1 MSKVKV
7 LTKKEIENI
16 KEVRESFQRPFYAIA
31 KRLEVREAFQILVG
45 KVGDV
50 EITMMNLNRT
60 KKNLEEEL
68 LEIQNKESKI
78 ALDLE
83 KKYGKGNISL
93 ETGEFTP
100 IE

>member
-1 MSKVKV
+1 MTKSKV
-7 LTKKEIENI
+7 LTEKEIEKI
-16 KEVRESFQRPFYAIA
+16 KKVRED
-31 KRLEVREAFQILVG
+31 FQILVG
-45 KVGDV
+45 NVGDV
-50 EITMMNLNRT
+50 EIAIMNLNGR
-60 KKNLEEEL
+60 KKELEKEL
-68 LEIQNKESKI
+68 LEIQSKESQI

>member
-7 LTKKEIENI
+7 LTEEEIENI
-16 KEVRESFQRPFYAIA
+16 KNVRED
-31 KRLEVREAFQILVG
+31 FQILVNN
-45 KVGDV
+45 VGDV
-50 EITMMNLNRT
+50 EITIMNLNKR
-60 KKNLEEEL
+60 KKELEKKL
-68 LEIQNKESKI
+68 LEIQSKESQI

>member
-1 MSKVKV
+1 MSKAKV
-7 LTKKEIENI
+7 LNKEEIENI
-16 KEVRESFQRPFYAIA
+16 KKVRED
-31 KRLEVREAFQILVG
+31 FQILVSN
-45 KVGDV
+45 VGDV
-50 EITMMNLNRT
+50 EISMMNLNIR
-60 KKNLEEEL
+60 KKQLEEEL
-68 LEIQNKESKI
+68 LKIQEKESQI

>member
-7 LTKKEIENI
+7 LTEAEIENI
-16 KEVRESFQRPFYAIA
+16 KKVRED
-31 KRLEVREAFQILVG
+31 FQILVG
-45 KVGDV
+45 NVGEV
-50 EITMMNLNRT
+50 EVAIMNLN
-60 KKNLEEEL
+60 KKKKELENEL
-68 LEIQNKESKI
+68 LLIQEKETKI
-78 ALDLE
+78 AVDLE

>member
-7 LTKKEIENI
+7 LTETEIENI
-16 KEVRESFQRPFYAIA
+16 KKVRED
-31 KRLEVREAFQILVG
+31 FQILVG
-45 KVGDV
+45 NVGDV
-50 EITMMNLNRT
+50 EVAMMNLN
-60 KKNLEEEL
+60 KKKKELETEL
-68 LEIQNKESKI
+68 ELIQEKEKEI

>member
-16 KEVRESFQRPFYAIA
+16 KEVRES
-31 KRLEVREAFQILVG
+31 FQILVG

-100 IE
+100 VE

>member
-1 MSKVKV
+1 MSKSKV
-7 LTKKEIENI
+7 LSKEEIENI
-16 KEVRESFQRPFYAIA
+16 KKVRED
-31 KRLEVREAFQILVG
+31 FQILVG
-45 KVGDV
+45 NVGDV
-50 EITMMNLNRT
+50 EIAIMNLNGR
-60 KKNLEEEL
+60 KKELEKEL
-68 LEIQNKESKI
+68 LEIQSKESQI

>member
-1 MSKVKV
+1 MSKSKV
-7 LTKKEIENI
+7 LTEKEIENI
-16 KEVRESFQRPFYAIA
+16 KKVRED
-31 KRLEVREAFQILVG
+31 FQILVG
-45 KVGDV
+45 NVGDV
-50 EITMMNLNRT
+50 EIAIMNLNGR
-60 KKNLEEEL
+60 KKELEKEL
-68 LEIQNKESKI
+68 LEIQSKESQI

>member
-7 LTKKEIENI
+7 LTEAEIENI
-16 KEVRESFQRPFYAIA
+16 KKVRED
-31 KRLEVREAFQILVG
+31 FQILVG
-45 KVGDV
+45 NVGEV
-50 EITMMNLNRT
+50 EVAIINLN
-60 KKNLEEEL
+60 KKKKELENEL
-68 LEIQNKESKI
+68 LSIQEKETKI
-78 ALDLE
+78 AVDLE

>member
-7 LTKKEIENI
+7 LTETEINNI
-16 KEVRESFQRPFYAIA
+16 KEVRKDFQN
-31 KRLEVREAFQILVG
+31 LVG
-45 KVGDV
+45 NVGDV
-50 EITMMNLNRT
+50 EIAIMNLNA
-60 KKNLEEEL
+60 KKKEFEKEL
-68 LEIQNKESKI
+68 VIIQEKETQI

-100 IE
+100 IEQFFKKNTIFITK

>member
-7 LTKKEIENI
+7 LTETEINNI
-16 KEVRESFQRPFYAIA
+16 KEVRKDFQN
-31 KRLEVREAFQILVG
+31 LVG
-45 KVGDV
+45 NVGDV
-50 EITMMNLNRT
+50 EIAIMNLNA
-60 KKNLEEEL
+60 KKKEFEKEL
-68 LEIQNKESKI
+68 VIIQEKETQI

>member
-7 LTKKEIENI
+7 LTETEINNI
-16 KEVRESFQRPFYAIA
+16 KEVRED
-31 KRLEVREAFQILVG
+31 FQILVNN
-45 KVGDV
+45 VGDIEV
-50 EITMMNLNRT
+50 AIMNLN
-60 KKNLEEEL
+60 KKKKEKEKE
-68 LEIQNKESKI
+68 LEIIQEKEEKI